1 MTESA
6 YRPLPSVD
14 AILRN
19 HEVLGLLENFPRSV
33 ITNIT
38 RDVLTEA
45 RFSIKNGG
53 ESQSLN
59 QLTAQI
65 ADRART
71 ISQNWPNVVINA
83 TGVILHTNLGRSPLS
98 QRTTEAATTSA
109 SLYSDVELSLSTGK
123 RGNRNTHISNLIAQV
138 TESKAG
144 IAVNNNA
151 AGVLLTLAA
160 IAGENQ
166 VKNEVIVSRGES
178 VEIGGGFRIP
188 DVMRQSGAT
197 LVEVGTTNR
206 TYSSDYESAINSET
220 AAILKVHPSN
230 FVVDGFTHAPDLK
243 EIVAVGKRHGVPVL
257 NDLGSG
263 CLIDT
268 RKYGLKQEPQVQSSI
283 SDGATLTL
291 FSGDKLIGGPQAG
304 LIAGEQKWIDLVSKH
319 PLARAVRIDKVALSA
334 ISATLVS
341 YLTGTHEKE
350 IPIWT
355 MISLSESDLADRAE
369 NWRSKTGAGTIER
382 SRSTIG
388 GGSLPG
394 QTLPTSVLSID
405 PAGKI
410 EDFVRALRESPVAV
424 VARIENNR
432 VILDPRTVLPD
443 QDDAVIEAIKFALN
457 KSE

>member
-6 YRPLPSVD
+6 YRPIPSVD

-19 HEVLGLLENFPRSV
+19 NKIQGLLETFPRNV

-45 RFSIKNGG
+45 RFSIKNDG
-53 ESQSLN
+53 ESQSLD

-98 QRTTEAATTSA
+98 HRTTEAATTSA

-123 RGNRNTHISNLIAQV
+123 RGNRNTHISNLIAEV

-160 IAGENQ
+160 IAGEKQ
-166 VKNEVIVSRGES
+166 VKNQVIVSRGES

-206 TYSSDYESAINSET
+206 TYTSDYESAINSET

-230 FVVDGFTHAPDLK
+230 FVVDGFTHAPELK

-355 MISLSESDLADRAE
+355 MIALSESNLADRSE
-369 NWRSKTGAGTIER
+369 NWRSKTGTGTIER

>member
-14 AILRN
+14 ALLRN
-19 HEVLGLLENFPRSV
+19 DEVLGLIQNFPRSV
-33 ITNIT
+33 ITNIA

-45 RFSIKNGG
+45 RLSIKNGG
-53 ESQSLN
+53 KSQSFD

-65 ADRART
+65 VERAKT

-109 SLYSDVELSLSTGK
+109 SLYSDVEFSLSTGK

-160 IAGENQ
+160 IAGDEQ
-166 VKNEVIVSRGES
+166 VKSEVIISRGES

-206 TYSSDYESAINSET
+206 TYASDYESAISSKT

-230 FVVDGFTHAPDLK
+230 FTVDGFTHTPELK
-243 EIVAVGKRHGVPVL
+243 EVVAVGKRHGVPVL

-263 CLIDT
+263 CLLDT
-268 RKYGLKQEPQVQSSI
+268 RQYGLTQEPQVQSSI

-304 LIAGEQKWIDLVSKH
+304 LIAGEQKWVDLVSKH
-319 PLARAVRIDKVALSA
+319 PLARAVRIDKVTLSA
-334 ISATLVS
+334 ISATLRA
-341 YLTGTHEKE
+341 YLTGTYEKE
-350 IPIWT
+350 IPIWN
-355 MISLSESDLADRAE
+355 MISINESVLANRAE
-369 NWRSKTGAGTIER
+369 TWRSKTSAGTVER

-405 PAGKI
+405 PSGSAQN
-410 EDFVRALRESPVAV
+410 FVRCLRESPVAV

-432 VILDPRTVLPD
+432 IMLDPRTVLPD
-443 QDDAVIEAIKFALN
+443 QDNAVIEAIKFALN
-457 KSE
+457 KCG

>member
-14 AILRN
+14 ALLRN
-19 HEVLGLLENFPRSV
+19 DEVLGLIQNFPRSV
-33 ITNIT
+33 ITSIA

-45 RFSIKNGG
+45 RLSIKNGG
-53 ESQSLN
+53 KSQSFD

-65 ADRART
+65 VERAKT

-98 QRTTEAATTSA
+98 QRTTKAATTSA
-109 SLYSDVELSLSTGK
+109 SLYSDVEFALSTGK

-138 TESKAG
+138 TESNAG

-160 IAGENQ
+160 IAGDEQ
-166 VKNEVIVSRGES
+166 VKSEVIVSRGES

-188 DVMRQSGAT
+188 DVMRQSGAN

-206 TYSSDYESAINSET
+206 TYASDYESAISSKT

-230 FVVDGFTHAPDLK
+230 FTVDGFTHAPELK
-243 EIVAVGKRHGVPVL
+243 EVVAVGKRHGVPVL

-263 CLIDT
+263 CLLDT
-268 RKYGLKQEPQVQSSI
+268 RQYGLAQEPQVQSSI

-304 LIAGEQKWIDLVSKH
+304 LIAGEQKWVDLVSKH
-319 PLARAVRIDKVALSA
+319 PLARAVRIDKVTLSA
-334 ISATLVS
+334 ISATLRA
-341 YLTGTHEKE
+341 YLTGTYEKE
-350 IPIWT
+350 IPIWN
-355 MISLSESDLADRAE
+355 MISINESVLADRAE
-369 NWRSKTGAGTIER
+369 TWRSKTGVGTVER
-382 SRSTIG
+382 STSTIG

-405 PAGKI
+405 PSGSAQN
-410 EDFVRALRESPVAV
+410 FVRCLRESPVAV

-432 VILDPRTVLPD
+432 IMLDPRTVFPD
-443 QDDAVIEAIKFALN
+443 QDNAVIEAIKFALN
-457 KSE
+457 KCE

>member
-1 MTESA
+1 M
-6 YRPLPSVD
+6 
-14 AILRN
+14 
-19 HEVLGLLENFPRSV
+19 
-33 ITNIT
+33 
-38 RDVLTEA
+38 
-45 RFSIKNGG
+45 
-53 ESQSLN
+53 
-59 QLTAQI
+59 
-65 ADRART
+65 
-71 ISQNWPNVVINA
+71 
-83 TGVILHTNLGRSPLS
+83 
-98 QRTTEAATTSA
+98 
-109 SLYSDVELSLSTGK
+109 
-123 RGNRNTHISNLIAQV
+123 
-138 TESKAG
+138 
-144 IAVNNNA
+144 
-151 AGVLLTLAA
+151 
-160 IAGENQ
+160 
-166 VKNEVIVSRGES
+166 
-178 VEIGGGFRIP
+178 
-188 DVMRQSGAT
+188 
-197 LVEVGTTNR
+197 GTTNR

-230 FVVDGFTHAPDLK
+230 FVVDGFTHAPELK
-243 EIVAVGKRHGVPVL
+243 EVVAVGKRNGVPVL

-268 RKYGLKQEPQVQSSI
+268 RQYGLKQEPQVQSSI

-355 MISLSESDLADRAE
+355 MIALSESNLADRSE
-369 NWRSKTGAGTIER
+369 NWRSKTGTGTIER

-410 EDFVRALRESPVAV
+410 EDFVRSLRESPVAV

-443 QDDAVIEAIKFALN
+443 QDDAVIEAIKFAVN